1 MTYFVSRLLI
11 ILHCCNA
18 FTIPRNFHAK
28 TMSRFGITNTG
39 NAIVSPMAQNFSIL
53 KAAAA
58 RAQSKPQHQSGN
70 KRIIDDKKLRG
81 KMLQD
86 KWKKQLNRFVA
97 LREKDDP
104 PSQRNCDNLLALSA
118 ATNEWETY
126 DMVLDVIDKMDL
138 STGKST
144 YSTILKECYS
154 NGNGLASLKVLD
166 YMKADP
172 SVNPDQEDLRLAI
185 IALTRN
191 NKYEPGLWTK
201 ALQLIHVA
209 AAAIENGEIAGD
221 AINVDAYN
229 GVLQCMGE
237 EKRWE
242 DAFELLW
249 LMQEGSGFH
258 AVPNLATYDRVLN
271 ALVSSS
277 QTEAAADLLLSM
289 SKLQYATPTIYS
301 YEIVLQAL
309 LKQRGRVN
317 WKRAVELLDSMQE
330 LKIVPP
336 TVLFN
341 RVIAACAKAKELEAA
356 SDVFHK
362 MKAQNVAPDTV
373 TYNTLISAAA
383 QTGRSNAALRLFEM
397 CEEDTGAD
405 IITYTN
411 TIR

>member
-1 MTYFVSRLLI
+1 MTYYGSRLLL
-11 ILHCCNA
+11 ILQCCNA
-18 FTIPRNFHAK
+18 FTIPTNFNVN
-28 TMSRFGITNTG
+28 TVNRFGITNTG
-39 NAIVSPMAQNFSIL
+39 NAIISPMTQNSSIL

-58 RAQSKPQHQSGN
+58 SAQSKTQNQSGN
-70 KRIIDDKKLRG
+70 KRRMDDKKLRG

-97 LREKDDP
+97 LREKDNS
-104 PSQRNCDNLLALSA
+104 PSQRTCDNLMALSA
-118 ATNEWETY
+118 ATDEWETY
-126 DMVLDVIDKMDL
+126 EMVLNAMDKMDL
-138 STGKST
+138 SAGKTT
-144 YSTILKECYS
+144 YRTILKECYS
-154 NGNGLASLKVLD
+154 NGNGLASLKVLEN
-166 YMKADP
+166 MKADP

-191 NKYEPGLWTK
+191 NKYKPGLWTK

-221 AINVDAYN
+221 AIGVDAYN
-229 GVLQCMGE
+229 GVLQCMGDD
-237 EKRWE
+237 KRWE

-289 SKLQYATPTIYS
+289 SELPYATPTIYS

-309 LKQRGRVN
+309 LKPRGRVN

-341 RVIAACAKAKELEAA
+341 RVIAACAKARELEAA
-356 SDVFHK
+356 SDVFYK

-373 TYNTLISAAA
+373 TYNSLISAAA
-383 QTGRSNAALRLFEM
+383 NTGRSNAALRLFEM